1 MIVMSAQT
9 PRCGQQTRHSFS
21 RRLTQ
26 NQHATST
33 FTAIAKKQITRI
45 STRNNSSA
53 ARTPC
58 RAMVNVDVSPSV
70 ILGVGLIGSGV
81 SLWQIR
87 QTKPWISKDYD
98 VVISCISLLVGGI
111 LIFQGW
117 RLDPLLLFGQL
128 MTTGAALSFA
138 VEALRLRNEVYEQ
151 DEAKALMREYRDFPM
166 NDRDSG
172 DYSGSRPLI
181 GGGVRDEY
189 EYEYYDDDDDEYYS
203 SSASPSSSYDIS
215 YDISYDNNNNK
226 NDTYGFESIGR
237 SSAEASESPSGFSNG
252 RASRGTGTG
261 LFSTKPLLDVDDD
274 DDSLIF

>member
-1 MIVMSAQT
+1 MSAQT

-151 DEAKALMREYRDFPM
+151 DEAKALMREYRDVPM
-166 NDRDSG
+166 ND
-172 DYSGSRPLI
+172 SRPLI
-181 GGGVRDEY
+181 GGGISRVRDDDEY
-189 EYEYYDDDDDEYYS
+189 EYYDDDDEYYS
-203 SSASPSSSYDIS
+203 SSAPPPSSSYDIS
-215 YDISYDNNNNK
+215 YDLSYDNNK

>member
-9 PRCGQQTRHSFS
+9 PRCRQQTRHSFP

-26 NQHATST
+26 HQHATST

-151 DEAKALMREYRDFPM
+151 DEAKALMREYRDVPM
-166 NDRDSG
+166 ND
-172 DYSGSRPLI
+172 SRPLI
-181 GGGVRDEY
+181 GGGISRVRDDDEY
-189 EYEYYDDDDDEYYS
+189 EYYDDDDDDDEYYS
-203 SSASPSSSYDIS
+203 SSAPPPSSSYDVS
-215 YDISYDNNNNK
+215 YDLSYDNNK